1 MANKGLVWD
10 FPCNVI
16 LMPTGVGGRSKRYFK
31 NTQKHL
37 GFLFCGINKL
47 AYLSWIL
54 IWFIASKRKTPP
66 NIYDVTPHLFAT
78 KTGDPF
84 ETFASVWNFFR
95 GFSAGSVLGI
105 FTPEPWGTDLK
116 LWRVHIFAK
125 RLVQPLSRII
135 WLVVSNILFHPEPFG
150 DDPKTGRYFL
160 DGSKRTIK

>member
-1 MANKGLVWD
+1 MLKIHAVFSRCLCKFHDVSAESLKHVENTLDLTPHPVTVANKGLVWD

-16 LMPTGVGGRSKRYFK
+16 LMPTGICRVGGRSKRYFK

-47 AYLSWIL
+47 AYPSWIL
-54 IWFIASKRKTPP
+54 IWFIASKRKIPP

-116 LWRVHIFAK
+116 L
-125 RLVQPLSRII
+125 
-135 WLVVSNILFHPEPFG
+135 
-150 DDPKTGRYFL
+150 
-160 DGSKRTIK
+160 